1 MSFIRSNYGLG
12 KKASNNP
19 ASSVSS
25 STFSY
30 KDLEAELLRHV
41 GGSFVYVKT
50 DRFLVLESES

>member
-12 KKASNNP
+12 KKTSNP
-19 ASSVSS
+19 TSSVSS

-50 DRFLVLESES
+50 DRFVVLESES